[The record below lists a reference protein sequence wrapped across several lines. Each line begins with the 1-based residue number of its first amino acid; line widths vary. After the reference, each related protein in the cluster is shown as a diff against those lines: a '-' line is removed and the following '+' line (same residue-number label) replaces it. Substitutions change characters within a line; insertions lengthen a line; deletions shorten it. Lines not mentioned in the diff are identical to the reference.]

1 MMLYLLTDHDGN
13 IITASAQPWATPGE
27 YTRPDVFRVVVADIP
42 DGFEAVRV
50 TSFGESETRTYQTH
64 EGAILCS
71 YVYADADIETR
82 EVEA

>member
-1 MMLYLLTDHDGN
+1 MTQYLLTDHVGS

-50 TSFGESETRTYQTH
+50 TSFGESETRTFPTH
-64 EGAILCS
+64 EGAILCN
-71 YVYADADIETR
+71 YVYADAMLEMR